1 LREVAGRRNFQ
12 DEKLFTVINALN
24 MYTQASYDTSDK
36 LGFVIKTV
44 SVFQV
49 KVDQMAIAQVVNIA
63 IEYKVNPN

>member
-1 LREVAGRRNFQ
+1 
-12 DEKLFTVINALN
+12 